1 MLLLGKK
8 IRLFSAIFLAILCLI
23 LFLSPVLAAPYKN
36 YGLEDSIKQGEVGNA
51 LIKDTPQTM
60 AGTIVSTVLSLVGV
74 IFFLLI
80 LYGGIRWM
88 IAQGNES
95 EVEKAK
101 QIIIAAVIGLVIV
114 LAAYG
119 ITGFIG
125 SALVKNQ

>member
-1 MLLLGKK
+1 MLPNGKK
-8 IRLFSAIFLAILCLI
+8 IRLFSAIFFII
-23 LFLSPVLAAPYKN
+23 FSFFLFLSPAMAAPYKN
-36 YGLEDSIKQGEVGNA
+36 YGLDDSLKQGEVGAA

-60 AGTIVSTVLSLVGV
+60 AGTIVSAVLSLLGV

-101 QIIIAAVIGLVIV
+101 QIIIAAVSGLVIV
-114 LAAYG
+114 LAAYA
-119 ITGFIG
+119 ITAFIG
-125 SALVKNQ
+125 EQLGLNK